1 MFYINEGDFSMI
13 LITVS
18 ITAVALVV
26 LIVLYN
32 MYVQIIQK
40 KNKVKEA
47 MGGID
52 VQLNKRYSLIPN
64 ILTIANKFMEHEKG
78 LMTEVTAL
86 RTQAASL
93 KSTADTIAKKID
105 LDNQIAAKM
114 GQIMLNVENYPQ
126 LKSDQTMIQ
135 AMQTYAEV
143 EEHIAAARRFYNSA
157 VNDLNNSAEI
167 FPSSIIANMIGVR
180 PYPFFEANEVARQEI
195 HAADYFKN

>member
-93 KSTADTIAKKID
+93 RSTADTIAKKID

-114 GQIMLNVENYPQ
+114 GQIMLNVE
-126 LKSDQTMIQ
+126 
-135 AMQTYAEV
+135 
-143 EEHIAAARRFYNSA
+143 
-157 VNDLNNSAEI
+157 
-167 FPSSIIANMIGVR
+167 IIHN
-180 PYPFFEANEVARQEI
+180 
-195 HAADYFKN
+195 

>member
-1 MFYINEGDFSMI
+1 MFYINEGDFSMM

-93 KSTADTIAKKID
+93 RSTADTIAKKID

-143 EEHIAAARRFYNSA
+143 EEHIAGKKI
-157 VNDLNNSAEI
+157 L
-167 FPSSIIANMIGVR
+167 
-180 PYPFFEANEVARQEI
+180 Q
-195 HAADYFKN
+195 

>member
-1 MFYINEGDFSMI
+1 MIYLNEGDFTIMVISVI
-13 LITVS
+13 LLVLAI
-18 ITAVALVV
+18 ILVV
-26 LIVLYN
+26 AFYGMYTGLIK
-32 MYVQIIQK
+32 K
-40 KNKVKEA
+40 KNKLNEA
-47 MGGID
+47 MSGID

-64 ILTIANKFMEHEKG
+64 ILTIANKFMEHE
-78 LMTEVTAL
+78 TELFGQISAL
-86 RTQAASL
+86 RSQAAGIR
-93 KSTADTIAKKID
+93 STQDTIAKKID